1 MLKVNDYIIYK
12 KEVCQIKDILKDYYH
27 EKDYYQLT
35 PLSDNTLNIKVP
47 VDNKELRN
55 LITKDQVMQIIAK
68 IDQITPIEEETKN
81 LENIYKEL
89 LKSGEYSD
97 LIKIIKTTYLRNKER
112 LDNHKKT
119 TDKDTYYFELA
130 EKYLTEE
137 FQIVLGLTYEQ
148 TRNFIID
155 KVEELSSK

>member
-35 PLSDNTLNIKVP
+35 LLSDNTLNIKVP

-55 LITKDQVMQIIAK
+55 LITKDQAMQIIAK

-130 EKYLTEE
+130 EKYLIEE

-155 KVEELSSK
+155 KVKELSSK